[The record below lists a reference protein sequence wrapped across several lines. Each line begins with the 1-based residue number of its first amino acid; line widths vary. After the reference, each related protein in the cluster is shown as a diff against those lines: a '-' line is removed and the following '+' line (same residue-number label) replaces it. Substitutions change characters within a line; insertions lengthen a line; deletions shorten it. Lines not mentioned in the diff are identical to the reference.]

1 MRADRR
7 VIEKRDHQCLVIP
20 LQGHVAAGKRVLQQA
35 VEHAAGIRPAVD
47 IVAERH
53 GEAVAAMLLG
63 VAVNRRD
70 HAVEQIEPAMNIADR
85 VNPHILAW
93 NCCVFHYDRRVA
105 GGRVRRATVYVTPP
119 SKRPAICH
127 RRSPMP
133 ATPTQTSGYSP
144 QARIVTALAL
154 LWLGGCA
161 LRLTILAV
169 PPVIPRI
176 HDDLQ
181 LSATQVGILTGLP
194 AMLFAAAAVPGS
206 LLIARLGVRAALI
219 AGLVLAAIGGALRG
233 ALPDVLWLY
242 AMTIVMSA
250 GVAIMQVS
258 LPPAVRAWAP
268 DRIGFA
274 TAVYTN
280 GLIIGEILPVAL
292 MLPLVLP
299 MVGGSWQWGFVVW
312 SVPVVVIAVLA
323 LVLAPRQRASGPAPR
338 RHWWPD
344 WRSSLIWKLGIML
357 GSINA
362 IYFSSNAFL
371 PDYLRSTGQ
380 GEWISAALTG
390 LNIGAI
396 AGIVPAARVCRPA
409 GTQGLALCHLRPA
422 VPDRN
427 RRPRVR
433 HRRVGRRRR
442 RAARLFRRLH
452 LDPGLRAAALAQPA
466 RRRASRQRRDVHDQL

>member
-1 MRADRR
+1 
-7 VIEKRDHQCLVIP
+7 
-20 LQGHVAAGKRVLQQA
+20 
-35 VEHAAGIRPAVD
+35 
-47 IVAERH
+47 
-53 GEAVAAMLLG
+53 
-63 VAVNRRD
+63 
-70 HAVEQIEPAMNIADR
+70 
-85 VNPHILAW
+85 
-93 NCCVFHYDRRVA
+93 
-105 GGRVRRATVYVTPP
+105 
-119 SKRPAICH
+119 
-127 RRSPMP
+127 MP
-133 ATPTQTSGYSP
+133 ARPTQTSGYSP

-194 AMLFAAAAVPGS
+194 AMLFAAASVPGS
-206 LLIARLGVRAALI
+206 LLIARLGVRAALV
-219 AGLVLAAIGGALRG
+219 AGLVLTAIGGALRG
-233 ALPDVLWLY
+233 ALPDILWLY
-242 AMTIVMSA
+242 AMTVVMSA

-292 MLPLVLP
+292 MLPVVLP

-312 SVPVVVIAVLA
+312 SVPVVAIAVLA

-344 WRSSLIWKLGIML
+344 WRSSLIWKLGIMI
-357 GSINA
+357 GTINA

-380 GEWISAALTG
+380 DEWISATLTG
-390 LNIGAI
+390 LNTGQLPASFLLLAV
-396 AGIVPAARVCRPA
+396 AGRLERKAWPYVICGLLCLTATGGLVFGTGLWVVAAAVLLGFSAASILVLGFALPPLLSPPDDVHRVSAAMFTISYSCAVIVPVIS
-409 GTQGLALCHLRPA
+409 GFLWDLTG
-422 VPDRN
+422 V
-427 RRPRVR
+427 
-433 HRRVGRRRR
+433 
-442 RAARLFRRLH
+442 
-452 LDPGLRAAALAQPA
+452 AALAFAPIALCGVVLVILAPA
-466 RRRASRQRRDVHDQL
+466 ITHVRPAES